1 VIPTLDPSSAII
13 SREKVTGYLLSSSH
27 PIGRYKAAFFATL
40 GYSADSP
47 DVFERDLANLLSA
60 EIAELDVTEFGRKF
74 SSRGPI
80 TGPNGRQA
88 YVLAIW
94 IILSGENSPRLV
106 TAYPEDSDI

>member
-1 VIPTLDPSSAII
+1 MIPALDPTTAII
-13 SREKVTGYLLSSSH
+13 SRAKVTEYLLSLSH

-40 GYSADSP
+40 GYSAAAP
-47 DVFERDLANLLSA
+47 ELFERDVAALLRG
-60 EIAELDVTEFGRKF
+60 EIAELDVTEFGHKF
-74 SSRGPI
+74 SSRGLL

-106 TAYPEDSDI
+106 TVYPED